1 MSARQSAG
9 GGKERSDSSYL
20 DAAQKRN
27 PSSSEH
33 AMMKVWNN
41 AASNYFADN
50 LLEQKMWIQSTLKG
64 AKQRGEDWID
74 SRFIDEKHAS
84 SGCTSCLPDI
94 IVVNDKK
101 VQPGSDAFRAKSA
114 AAWQRVW
121 DNTVSK
127 VGKDGSNYT
136 EATKQSNFNAPANSM
151 AKGKYPDTP
160 DTYLYD
166 EKRSKL
172 LCLALPVFRKK
183 PSN

>member
-9 GGKERSDSSYL
+9 GGKERRDGSYL

-27 PSSSEH
+27 PPSSDN

-41 AASNYFADN
+41 AASNYFEDT

-94 IVVNDKK
+94 IVVNDEKIK
-101 VQPGSDAFRAKSA
+101 PGSDAFRAKSA
-114 AAWQRVW
+114 ADWQRVW
-121 DNTVSK
+121 DNKEASK
-127 VGKDGSNYT
+127 ESDLQYKT
-136 EATKQSNFNAPANSM
+136 PANSM
-151 AKGKYPDTP
+151 AKGKLPDTP

-166 EKRSKL
+166 DKRFKL
-172 LCLALPVFRKK
+172 LCLVLPVFH
-183 PSN
+183 